1 MRTGESLNRRSRGSI
16 LRVEEER
23 EDGDDHEVA
32 DVSCVHWI
40 PPGMHPARAHLDHQ
54 LDDEDLTEHVADAR
68 SAPRHGTG
76 RLMGLDADQEPSESR
91 IATTMKT

>member
-1 MRTGESLNRRSRGSI
+1 
-16 LRVEEER
+16 
-23 EDGDDHEVA
+23 
-32 DVSCVHWI
+32 
-40 PPGMHPARAHLDHQ
+40 MHPARAHLDHQ